1 MVSVS
6 IVAFLF
12 ACGQKDVEDTGS
24 NVVEIPDFV
33 GMDFILE
40 SSEGYQ
46 PISARVSL
54 GFPSM
59 DGELIE
65 LQFHAACNGMGGS
78 FLFEDNV
85 VNIQE
90 LSMTEMGC
98 EQSLMAE
105 DDWFV
110 GFWNSGPTLSLSGD
124 LLTVSDGT
132 NTFNF
137 RDSEVATPDLPL
149 VDTLWVI
156 DSFIEGDAVSNIA
169 LQVEP
174 SVFFHPDGMII
185 LETGCNSA
193 GGSYSVSG
201 ATISVEIDSITEAE
215 CNDEIARESE
225 DHILEVF
232 HGDLNLSFS
241 IDASRIQLMNGTKGV
256 SGTAQ

>member
-6 IVAFLF
+6 IVALLF
-12 ACGQKDVEDTGS
+12 ACGQKDSEDTGS
-24 NVVEIPDFV
+24 NVVETPDFV

-46 PISARVSL
+46 PISERVSL

-59 DGELIE
+59 DGELIA
-65 LQFHAACNGMGGS
+65 LQFHAGCNGMGGS
-78 FLFEDNV
+78 FLFDAGV
-85 VNIQE
+85 VKLQE

-98 EQSLMAE
+98 EQSLMEE

-110 GFWNSGPTLSLSGD
+110 NFWNSSPALSFSGD

-156 DSFIEGDAVSNIA
+156 DSFIEGDAVSNRA

-215 CNDEIARESE
+215 CNDEMSREAE
-225 DHILEVF
+225 NHMLEVF
-232 HGDLNLSFS
+232 QGELSFS
-241 IDASRIQLMNGTKGV
+241 IDASRIELMNGTKGV